1 MEANVKSTHGLK
13 LIDGSESV
21 TFRKKSP
28 REIIELAR
36 KAGLDGIEW
45 GGDVHA
51 TSPEAAKEIRRMMEE
66 LSVFSLG
73 SYYNAGSGTKYAR
86 GTGYSVTPISSTSK
100 RLNSVTRY
108 KAGTY
113 VGVLYNAG
121 SVATYYPATETLYKA
136 GTNIGKLYNAGTIS
150 TDYYTK
156 S

>member
-1 MEANVKSTHGLK
+1 MAKVVWDREVDIKNAVNTIPYPPKPSYEDFRPPSRIESDFQRLLAHDVPHVNWTFE
-13 LIDGSESV
+13 LIQDWYYVSNSS
-21 TFRKKSP
+21 R
-28 REIIELAR
+28 
-36 KAGLDGIEW
+36 
-45 GGDVHA
+45 A
-51 TSPEAAKEIRRMMEE
+51 TQ
-66 LSVFSLG
+66 
-73 SYYNAGSGTKYAR
+73 YYNAGSGTKYAR

-156 S
+156 A